1 MRAFFYA
8 LVAAVLLALTAGAGW
23 LWHDSAQTTTQL
35 LVRSGGSRALLVSVD
50 RGRLALMMARGPRL
64 AFDLQFIQG
73 TSDPGMLLDEVCDSH
88 FLGFGY
94 DKLVRQDGLVDF
106 EAQAVLQGS
115 ETRSWRASRLVLPM
129 WSVVAILAVLF
140 VVWWWWFN
148 VPLYR
153 ELRGRC
159 RRCANDIR
167 SSSHYCP
174 LCKHPLP
181 RRTWSGPVQGASRV
195 GRR

>member
-23 LWHDSAQTTTQL
+23 LWHDSDQTTTQV

-50 RGRLALMMARGPRL
+50 RGRFALLSARGPALPFEVGRKRGV
-64 AFDLQFIQG
+64 A
-73 TSDPGMLLDEVCDSH
+73 DPGPSLDEVCDDC
-88 FLGFGY
+88 LVGFGL
-94 DKLVRQDGLVDF
+94 DTLVRQDGLVDF
-106 EAQAVLQGS
+106 EAQVLMTGH
-115 ETRSWRASRLVLPM
+115 ETPRWRARRLVMPM
-129 WSVVAILAVLF
+129 WAVVGGLAGLL
-140 VVWWWWFN
+140 VVWWLRFN

-159 RRCANDIR
+159 RRCAYDIS

-174 LCKHPLP
+174 VCKNPLP
-181 RRTWSGPVQGASRV
+181 RRTWSGPV
-195 GRR
+195 